1 MYKNNFSVWLVINYY
16 LFLINKFMFFPA
28 FDYYVK
34 AENTVEAWIQFF
46 KAGSECPALKKI
58 RISIVFVV
66 SNLGKHMSIS
76 IQ

>member
-34 AENTVEAWIQFF
+34 AENTIEAWIHFF
-46 KAGSECPALKKI
+46 
-58 RISIVFVV
+58 
-66 SNLGKHMSIS
+66 
-76 IQ
+76 